1 MKTPDFIQRILAIAD
16 KEWLQIKRD
25 KRSLILSLIA
35 PAGLVFLF
43 GYALTMDVKHVRT
56 IIFDQSKSF
65 CSRQFIENFSH
76 NEYIEIVDYAESY
89 KDVDRA
95 IDSGLCAMAIVLPI
109 DFEEKI
115 KSGNSATVQ
124 LLTDG
129 SDSTSAIVST
139 GYVKTITMLY
149 NAKLQLIELKKQGF
163 SEMRQPIDI
172 RNRIWYNPELESKNF
187 IIPGLIVII
196 LAIISALIA
205 SLTISREWER
215 GTFETLITTPVM
227 PWELVFGKMFP
238 YLFIGLFD
246 VVATL
251 SVGYFLFNVPLKGSF
266 VEFYLMA
273 ILFLIGTSGLGIFIS
288 AATRVQVL
296 SVQFAMV
303 ATYLPSFILSGFV
316 FPINNMPSVVKAI
329 TYIVPARY
337 LMVII
342 KGIVLKGIGFS
353 VLWMQILF
361 LFIYALIII
370 TLAVKKIN
378 LTLPEN

>member
-1 MKTPDFIQRILAIAD
+1 
-16 KEWLQIKRD
+16 
-25 KRSLILSLIA
+25 
-35 PAGLVFLF
+35 
-43 GYALTMDVKHVRT
+43 
-56 IIFDQSKSF
+56 
-65 CSRQFIENFSH
+65 
-76 NEYIEIVDYAESY
+76 
-89 KDVDRA
+89 
-95 IDSGLCAMAIVLPI
+95 
-109 DFEEKI
+109 
-115 KSGNSATVQ
+115 
-124 LLTDG
+124 
-129 SDSTSAIVST
+129 
-139 GYVKTITMLY
+139 
-149 NAKLQLIELKKQGF
+149 
-163 SEMRQPIDI
+163 MRQPIDI

-227 PWELVFGKMFP
+227 PWELVFGKMIP

-342 KGIVLKGIGFS
+342 KGIVLKGVGFS

-361 LFIYALIII
+361 LFIYAVIII